1 MEKKHRFFRRV
12 FLLLVLTV
20 LMGGPTFAKTAFSA
34 GQFIRDTAPDGRVY
48 KLYIPSGYDGTT
60 PLPLVVMLHG
70 CTQSPD
76 DFAAGTEMNAYAEQN
91 RFFVVYPEQPVSANL
106 SKCWNW
112 FDSSNQSRG
121 RGEPASIVGVVNKIK
136 SNYPVDSRRVY
147 VAGLSAGGAMSVIL
161 GAAYPDVFA
170 AIGVG
175 SGLEYKAATSVL
187 YSGTAMLYGG
197 PDPVQ
202 QGNLAYQA
210 MGGYARVVPTIVFHG
225 TADYTVNPVNGN
237 QIISQWAQ
245 TNDRASDGM
254 DNNNI
259 DDQADVTS
267 YRSVP
272 NGRTYTDSLYKDQN
286 GTVVMEKIMVNGMGH
301 AWSGGSAAGTYT
313 DPTGPKA
320 SSIIW
325 NFFDSHPK

>member
-1 MEKKHRFFRRV
+1 
-12 FLLLVLTV
+12 
-20 LMGGPTFAKTAFSA
+20 
-34 GQFIRDTAPDGRVY
+34 
-48 KLYIPSGYDGTT
+48 
-60 PLPLVVMLHG
+60 MLHG

-76 DFAAGTEMNAYAEQN
+76 DFAAGTEMNAYAERN

-210 MGGYARVVPTIVFHG
+210 MG
-225 TADYTVNPVNGN
+225 DM
-237 QIISQWAQ
+237 
-245 TNDRASDGM
+245 RASCQPLFFTGQPTTRLIPSM
-254 DNNNI
+254 EI
-259 DDQADVTS
+259 RLS
-267 YRSVP
+267 P
-272 NGRTYTDSLYKDQN
+272 NGRKPMIGPATEWITTTLMIRRMSL
-286 GTVVMEKIMVNGMGH
+286 H
-301 AWSGGSAAGTYT
+301 
-313 DPTGPKA
+313 TGPCQTGEL
-320 SSIIW
+320 IQTPFTRIRTERL
-325 NFFDSHPK
+325 